1 MATHVMPARDP
12 RDDVDAFA
20 DRDRES
26 TVSGKRKRGAKR
38 MKLAE
43 ALGDLR
49 AITRLPR
56 YATPFPTLNHA
67 LGLGGHVG
75 GQVIV
80 VAGGTGMGKTTLL
93 LTLAQDYAERHGPVA
108 FITLEMRAGHCVA
121 RASAPALKTSAN
133 AILFGE
139 IEVDVHN
146 VPLSSNIE
154 FIERCTLAELRESIE
169 DMKKEY
175 GCAPLVIIDYL
186 QKLVAQAMVGEARPD
201 PRLATAATSA
211 VILGIA
217 RELEVPI
224 VVASATG
231 RGSAAKL
238 RGTQRG
244 GRRSDPRQQPP
255 GEMVDVSREASDV
268 EYDAAALLAL
278 HVSDEMDV
286 DGHQVAT
293 LTVAKSRF
301 GRSCHIAM
309 GYDGAGAI
317 WIDKGKVEPKKRSEV
332 DTAELTVERASEIAK
347 LVNAAAKLLELGP
360 QSTESLRKALKRRRD
375 DILLALSRMSRDGI
389 VQLTGAGPKARWSLV
404 SQAPTLP
411 GMGVQ

>member
-1 MATHVMPARDP
+1 MMPARDP

-20 DRDRES
+20 ARDREP
-26 TVSGKRKRGAKR
+26 TVSGKRRRGAKR
-38 MKLAE
+38 MNMVE
-43 ALGDLR
+43 ALEDLR
-49 AITRLPR
+49 RITKLPR
-56 YATPFPTLNHA
+56 YPTPFPTLNHS

-93 LTLAQDYAERHGPVA
+93 LTLAQDYAVHHGPVL
-108 FITLEMRAGHCVA
+108 FVTLEMRAGHCVA
-121 RASAPALKTSAN
+121 RASAPALRVSAN
-133 AILFGE
+133 QLLYGE
-139 IEVDVHN
+139 LEVDVHN

-154 FIERCTLAELRESIE
+154 FIEKCSLAELRESVE

-175 GCAPLVIIDYL
+175 GKAPLVIIDYL
-186 QKLVAQAMVGEARPD
+186 QKLVAQAMVGDARPD

-244 GRRSDPRQQPP
+244 GRRGDPRELPP
-255 GEMVDVSREASDV
+255 GELVDVSREASDV

-278 HVSDEMDV
+278 HVSDETDI

-317 WIDKGKVEPKKRSEV
+317 WIDKGQVERKKKVEEDPEKL
-332 DTAELTVERASEIAK
+332 TAERIELLNKIAID
-347 LVNAAAKLLELGP
+347 ALEWLARSPLSLEG
-360 QSTESLRKALKRRRD
+360 LRKQMRRSRTDIELAIAPHLRD
-375 DILLALSRMSRDGI
+375 GTIVKIGSGPKQKLALAA
-389 VQLTGAGPKARWSLV
+389 TG
-404 SQAPTLP
+404 TLP
-411 GMGVQ
+411 GMGGGT